1 MRQDME
7 RLRRTLVPQLDE
19 WERVALPERD
29 ASALQLLARRAKA
42 HLAAD

>member
-1 MRQDME
+1 ME
-7 RLRRTLVPQLDE
+7 QLRRTLVPQLDV

-42 HLAAD
+42 QLVAD